1 MFVPVDLISKCG
13 VALLLMLKS
22 SLHLAYIPLMKNI
35 FKKQSEADY
44 GM

>member
-13 VALLLMLKS
+13 VALLMLKS